1 MKYIKLLAIYF
12 FVFIILF
19 FIIEFIF
26 RLSGEKPFDPA
37 VTIEKITPNNPII
50 NDTLIGYSLLP
61 GKYTLHYKN
70 GYSFNTTHT
79 KFGERRTS
87 NADEFEG
94 LPKIAIYGDSN
105 FYGFGLEDHQSWPYL
120 LQQNQVINHAIFG
133 HSLYLNY
140 LKFKNK
146 IESGESPI
154 AAVFLIASY
163 DFGRQT
169 MNAQARK
176 YFVVNQ
182 KIANVY
188 KYPCLEIVNGKLIQK
203 QQPLHSSIVNELS
216 RYSSFSNFVET
227 RINTILDN
235 RIDYKTISN
244 AVLDSIITISRKNHI
259 EPVFALMYDDQPTQ
273 VIKQKLDKLKCK
285 NVFIN
290 YDLSDKKYSLLPFD
304 NHPNAYTHTLYF
316 KKIDSLI
323 HPIIQKHVRTKNL

>member
-1 MKYIKLLAIYF
+1 M
-12 FVFIILF
+12 FV
-19 FIIEFIF
+19 IIESVF
-26 RLSGEKPFDPA
+26 RLSGEKAYNPVVAIDRISP
-37 VTIEKITPNNPII
+37 KNPIVV
-50 NDTLIGYSLLP
+50 DTLLGFSLLP
-61 GKYTLHYKN
+61 GTYTFHYKN
-70 GYSFNTTHT
+70 GYSFTASHN
-79 KFGERRTS
+79 KFGERVTSLNNKRT
-87 NADEFEG
+87 N
-94 LPKIAIYGDSN
+94 LPTISIYGDSN

-120 LQQNQVINHAIFG
+120 LQQKTESIQVLNHSVFG
-133 HSLYLNY
+133 HSLYLNF
-140 LKFKNK
+140 LKYKQT
-146 IESGESPI
+146 IEKGEAPI

-176 YFVVNQ
+176 NFLVNQ

-188 KYPCLEIVNGKLIQK
+188 KYPCLELRDGKLHHK
-203 QQPLHSSIVNELS
+203 EQPINTAFISELS

-227 RINTILDN
+227 RINTILDD

-244 AVLDSIITISRKNHI
+244 AVLDSIINISRKNHI

-323 HPIIQKHVRTKNL
+323 HPIVQKHVRTKNL